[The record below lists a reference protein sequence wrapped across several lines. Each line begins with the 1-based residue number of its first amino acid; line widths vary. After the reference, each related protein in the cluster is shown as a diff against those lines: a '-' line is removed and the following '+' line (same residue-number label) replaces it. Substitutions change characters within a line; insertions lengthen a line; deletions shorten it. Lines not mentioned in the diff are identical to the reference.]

1 MDLSSVRETYQK
13 VHEQISRVVVGQD
26 HAISLLMT
34 ALLSEGNVLLEGV
47 PGTAKTL
54 LARTFAAVGVLVK

>member
-1 MDLSSVRETYQK
+1 